1 MSKIRTWNGILVLVI
16 CIGEVCLACPELG
29 LDDGLCFEKLGCTPD
44 LQDAAI
50 PDLDYIGNSQGCYQ
64 TTEDQ
69 TGQLISNVDR
79 EQYGHET
86 GGSFQ
91 LLSRDTFFLPDTFL
105 CATNFIYGKIIDS
118 TGLYNIHVRPPV
130 YPQEAVLNIFI
141 TLSEPHFGGP
151 TFYFT
156 RFDSAY
162 IIFNLIK
169 EFPITINFGNG
180 DSKYYE
186 AGELELPFPRVVYGY
201 PDPGDYLVSF
211 TFHLPCGEAY
221 SRAPTHTSYRWHRA
235 AGKVLKFPVGA
246 VPEGIENQKMKNSFG
261 SRLFY
266 SRETTTNIEGDY
278 LFAKQFE
285 GDTAVIQPVPIL
297 HDIQDLDVADLLLID
312 RYLSQGPSLHGP
324 HEILA
329 ADINGDELVND
340 ADQDYLLRLLQ
351 EPGLV
356 FPDTSGSWIYWPQSY
371 EFLDVE
377 APFGHPSSISLS
389 PVYADTFGLDFY
401 GIKRGDLSTFQTID
415 TSFTGPDTLFFRL
428 DNDPLNIGDTVT
440 VDFHSRNFTD
450 LVGFQFQLD
459 FDTNALH
466 FQGVD
471 VGAVPGLTEDNFGLT
486 TVDQGEIRITWLDF
500 LGQPHSLAEEEI
512 AFGLRFVVA
521 EGIIDRGEHLSINED
536 QLGAKAFDANLLEAP
551 VRLLI
556 DPINCADTTYTTAI
570 TCQVDAPSETIA
582 VFTDPLGCDSV
593 VITAISIQVDTSYQ
607 QRYQCDPTLSVQDTF
622 YSNSVVQLSNGCD
635 EILLTETILL
645 PSDTTYLQTS
655 SCNPQD
661 TGLVLTTLINAFG
674 CDSILITQTSLVL
687 DTTYLTT
694 FVCDQSLVGE
704 LSSVQAQPYGC
715 QFVQLETRM
724 YDSLDYQ
731 WNIIPDTCRFGVG
744 SAQFVSNN
752 SNYSYSFE
760 WDGPSA
766 NIDPA
771 QLFSGVY
778 NVTISA
784 ISISNGTS
792 CLHTERITVGNIGD
806 LAEISYNYANDGL
819 SYTFNGSVENAN
831 SFYWDFGDST
841 TSMELNPM
849 HTYQEPG
856 TYLVC
861 LIADNNCNTT
871 QDCQAVQTPAWYNIA
886 GKLETSPMQTA
897 VVPIVA
903 DVELGF
909 ESQGLDLSTDMN
921 GAYLFG
927 NQFEGLTYS
936 LTPRKK
942 EGPLN
947 GLDVADVIRL
957 SQYLNDN
964 RTLVS
969 PDQILAADV
978 DCNEVLAMEDVFT
991 LQALLLGDI
1000 DEFVDGCS
1008 NWIFWP
1014 QTYNF
1019 ANPETPFG
1027 HPTSIQLEDLSGDI
1041 SDANFYGL
1049 KRGDL
1054 GGNADAARGGAPP
1067 DSLFFRLKNGFVAAS
1082 ETVQLD
1088 FRLENFEQVV
1098 GFQMELKYDTAA
1110 LEFQEITFGE
1120 LEALDSE
1127 HLGLSKVDEGII
1139 RIVWLDILGNDYTL
1153 ADGSLAFGLRF
1164 QAKQDIQDRADH
1176 LAIDSR
1182 ELAAV
1187 FFNAELVEGPVAL
1200 KFDIINSLEGLD
1212 DLPFTL
1218 FQNQPNP
1225 FDQHTIIPFEL
1236 PKSSQASLRIFN
1248 QLGQLV
1254 WEKTARYPRGRSSE
1268 AITLLAPGL
1277 YYYSL
1282 DTSWGRATKKMLLT
1296 SP

>member
-1 MSKIRTWNGILVLVI
+1 MSSARTWFCLLVLAI
-16 CIGEVCLACPELG
+16 CSGEVCLACPELG
-29 LDDGLCFEKLGCTPD
+29 LSDRLCFQRIKAESNPLQASFAPMEIKDDNWIQDQILQLSSKLDTEKQIRRTFENHAVILG
-44 LQDAAI
+44 
-50 PDLDYIGNSQGCYQ
+50 
-64 TTEDQ
+64 
-69 TGQLISNVDR
+69 
-79 EQYGHET
+79 
-86 GGSFQ
+86 
-91 LLSRDTFFLPDTFL
+91 DTIFLPDTFL
-105 CATNFIYGKIIDS
+105 CYSSRLYGRRIDS
-118 TGLYNIHVRPPV
+118 TGVYNINVGPPE
-130 YPQEAVLNIFI
+130 YPEGTVLNIFVRY
-141 TLSEPHFGGP
+141 EVHGGP
-151 TFYFT
+151 TVYFS
-156 RFDSAY
+156 RHDSVF
-162 IIFNLIK
+162 IHFFFMK
-169 EFPITINFGNG
+169 EFPITIDFDNG
-180 DSKYYE
+180 DTTYLA
-186 AGELELPFPRVVYGY
+186 AGEIEIPQDNFTYGY
-201 PDPGDYLVSF
+201 PDTGSYRISFIFHMECGDLYSPGPGV
-211 TFHLPCGEAY
+211 A
-221 SRAPTHTSYRWHRA
+221 SYRWHRA
-235 AGKVLKFPVGA
+235 VGKVVKYPASERL
-246 VPEGIENQKMKNSFG
+246 EGILNQKMKSFFG
-261 SRLFY
+261 NTLFFN
-266 SRETTTNIEGDY
+266 RETTTNVDGDY

-285 GDTAVIQPVPIL
+285 GDTAVILPVTVL
-297 HDIQDLDVADLLLID
+297 DDLRGLDIKDVLLLD
-312 RYLSQGPSLHGP
+312 RHLNQGNALQGP

-329 ADINGDELVND
+329 GDINGDEIVNA
-340 ADQDYLLRLLQ
+340 ADQAYLLRLLQ
-351 EPGLV
+351 EPGLG
-356 FPDTSGSWIYWPQSY
+356 FPDTSSSWIYWPQTY
-371 EFLDVE
+371 EFPDIDS
-377 APFGHPSSISLS
+377 PFGHPDRIPLP
-389 PVYADTFGLDFY
+389 PVYADTFGLDFF
-401 GIKRGDLSTFQTID
+401 GVKRGDLSTFQTID
-415 TSFTGPDTLFFRL
+415 TSLTGPDTLFFRL

-440 VDFHSRNFTD
+440 VDFHSRNFD
-450 LVGFQFQLD
+450 ELVGFQFQLD

-486 TVDQGEIRITWLDF
+486 AVDQGKIRVTWLDF
-500 LGQPHSLAEEEI
+500 LGQSHSLAEEEV
-512 AFGLRFVVA
+512 AFGLRFVA
-521 EGIIDRGEHLSINED
+521 EEGIIDRGEHLSINED

-570 TCQVDAPSETIA
+570 ACQVDAPSETIA

-593 VITAISIQVDTSYQ
+593 VITAISIEVDTSYQ
-607 QRYQCDPTLSVQDTF
+607 QLYQCDSTLTVKDTV
-622 YSNSVVQLSNGCD
+622 YSNSVVRLSNGCD
-635 EILLTETILL
+635 EILVTETILL
-645 PSDTTYLQTS
+645 PSDTTYLQAS

-661 TGLVLTTLINAFG
+661 TGLVLTTLVNAFG

-694 FVCDQSLVGE
+694 YVCDQGLVGE
-704 LSSVQAQPYGC
+704 LSSVQAEADGC
-715 QFVQLETRM
+715 QFVQLETRV
-724 YDSLDYQ
+724 YDPLDYQ
-731 WNIIPDTCRFGVG
+731 WNIIPDTCRFGEG
-744 SAQFVSNN
+744 SAQFISNN
-752 SNYSYSFE
+752 TNYSYSFE

-766 NIDPA
+766 NIDSD

-778 NVTISA
+778 NVTINA
-784 ISISNGTS
+784 TSISNGTTCS
-792 CLHTERITVGNIGD
+792 NTERITIGNIGD
-806 LAEISYNYANDGL
+806 LADISYTYTNDGL

-841 TSMELNPM
+841 TSTELNPM

-861 LIADNNCNTT
+861 LVADNNCNTT

-886 GKLETSPMQTA
+886 GKLETSPLQTA
-897 VVPIVA
+897 VVPVVA
-903 DVELGF
+903 DVGLTF
-909 ESQGLDLSTDMN
+909 DSQDLNISTDMN
-921 GAYLFG
+921 GAYVFG
-927 NQFEGLTYS
+927 DQFEGLAYTV
-936 LTPRKK
+936 TPQK
-942 EGPLN
+942 EENILN

-957 SQYLNDN
+957 SQYLNGN

-978 DCNEVLAMEDVFT
+978 DCNEVLAMEDVLT
-991 LQALLLGDI
+991 LQAFLLGDN
-1000 DEFVDGCS
+1000 DEFADGCS

-1014 QTYNF
+1014 QAYNF

-1027 HPTSIQLEDLSGDI
+1027 HPTFIQLEGLSGDI

-1110 LEFQEITFGE
+1110 LDFQEITFGE
-1120 LEALDSE
+1120 LEALDNE

-1176 LAIDSR
+1176 IAIDSR

-1200 KFDIINSLEGLD
+1200 KFDIINSLDGLN
-1212 DLPFTL
+1212 DLPFSL

-1225 FDQHTIIPFEL
+1225 FNQHTIIPFEL
-1236 PKSSQASLRIFN
+1236 PKSSQASLRIYN

-1254 WEKTARYPRGRSSE
+1254 WKKTARYPSGRSSE
-1268 AITLLAPGL
+1268 AVSLLAPGL

-1282 DTSWGRATKKMLLT
+1282 DTKWGRATKKMLLT

>member
-1 MSKIRTWNGILVLVI
+1 MSSARTWFCLLVLVI

-29 LDDGLCFEKLGCTPD
+29 LKDELCFQTIQDVSKFSQIKVTHLLSDEKTGISTNFHSEI
-44 LQDAAI
+44 LQL
-50 PDLDYIGNSQGCYQ
+50 PKL
-64 TTEDQ
+64 
-69 TGQLISNVDR
+69 DR
-79 EQYGHET
+79 EIQGIVAYQKRTVPLG
-86 GGSFQ
+86 
-91 LLSRDTFFLPDTFL
+91 DTIFLPDTFL
-105 CATNFIYGKIIDS
+105 CHSRWLYSTWIDS
-118 TGLYNIHVRPPV
+118 SGVYNISAGPPE
-130 YPQEAVLNIFI
+130 YPEGTILNIYVRKE
-141 TLSEPHFGGP
+141 THLGP
-151 TFYFT
+151 TIYFSRHDT
-156 RFDSAY
+156 VY
-162 IIFNLIK
+162 IYLQLLEEMPVLIDY
-169 EFPITINFGNG
+169 GNG
-180 DSKYYE
+180 ESTLFE
-186 AGELELPFPRVVYGY
+186 AGMLQTPQDRVTYGY
-201 PDPGDYLVSF
+201 PDTGAYRISFLFHTECGD
-211 TFHLPCGEAY
+211 AY
-221 SRAPTHTSYRWHRA
+221 SEGPVVNDYRWHRA
-235 AGKVLKFPVGA
+235 VGKVTKYSTNDIF
-246 VPEGIENQKMKNSFG
+246 EGVLNQPMKSSFG

-266 SRETTTNIEGDY
+266 SRETTTNVDGDY
-278 LFAKQFE
+278 LFPKQFE
-285 GDTAVIQPVPIL
+285 GDTAVIQPVPNL
-297 HDIQDLDVADLLLID
+297 HDIQGLDIADLLLIN
-312 RYLSQGPSLHGP
+312 RHLSQGASLLGP
-324 HEILA
+324 YEILA
-329 ADINGDELVND
+329 ADINGDEIVNN
-340 ADQDYLLRLLQ
+340 ADQDYLMRLLQ
-351 EPGLV
+351 ESDLG
-356 FPDTSGSWIYWPQSY
+356 FPDTSSSWIYWPQTY
-371 EFLDVE
+371 EFPDIDS
-377 APFGHPSSISLS
+377 PFGHPDRIPLP
-389 PVYADTFGLDFY
+389 PVYADTFGLDFF
-401 GIKRGDLSTFQTID
+401 GVKRGDLSTFQTID
-415 TSFTGPDTLFFRL
+415 TSLTGPDTLFFRL

-486 TVDQGEIRITWLDF
+486 AVDQGKIRVTWLDF
-500 LGQPHSLAEEEI
+500 LGQSHSLVEEEV
-512 AFGLRFVVA
+512 AFGLRFVA
-521 EGIIDRGEHLSINED
+521 EEGIIDRGEHLSINED

-570 TCQVDAPSETIA
+570 ACQVDAPSETIA

-593 VITAISIQVDTSYQ
+593 VITAISIEVDTSYQ
-607 QRYQCDPTLSVQDTF
+607 QLYQCDSTLTVKDTV
-622 YSNSVVQLSNGCD
+622 YSNSVVRLSNGCD
-635 EILLTETILL
+635 EILVTETILL
-645 PSDTTYLQTS
+645 PSDTTYLQAS

-661 TGLVLTTLINAFG
+661 TGLVLTTLVNAFG

-694 FVCDQSLVGE
+694 FVCDQSLVGA
-704 LSSVQAQPYGC
+704 LSSVQAEADGC

-744 SAQFVSNN
+744 SAQFISNN
-752 SNYSYSFE
+752 ANYSYSFE

-784 ISISNGTS
+784 TSISNGTS
-792 CLHTERITVGNIGD
+792 CLHTERITIGNIGD
-806 LAEISYNYANDGL
+806 LAEISYTYTNDGL

-841 TSMELNPM
+841 TSTELNPM
-849 HTYQEPG
+849 HTYQDPG

-861 LIADNNCNTT
+861 LVADNNCNTT

-886 GKLETSPMQTA
+886 GKLETSPLQTA
-897 VVPIVA
+897 VVPVVA
-903 DVELGF
+903 DVGLTF
-909 ESQGLDLSTDMN
+909 DSQDLSMSTDMN
-921 GAYLFG
+921 GAYVFED
-927 NQFEGLTYS
+927 QFEGLAYTV
-936 LTPRKK
+936 TPQK
-942 EGPLN
+942 EENILN

-957 SQYLNDN
+957 SQYLNGN

-978 DCNEVLAMEDVFT
+978 DCNEVLAMEDVLA
-991 LQALLLGDI
+991 LQAFLLGDN
-1000 DEFVDGCS
+1000 DEFADGCS

-1014 QTYNF
+1014 QAYNF

-1027 HPTSIQLEDLSGDI
+1027 HPNSIQYEDLSGDI
-1041 SDANFYGL
+1041 SDANFFGL

-1110 LEFQEITFGE
+1110 LDFQEITFGE

-1153 ADGSLAFGLRF
+1153 ADGSLAFGVRF

-1176 LAIDSR
+1176 IAIDSR

-1200 KFDIINSLEGLD
+1200 KFDIINSLDGLN
-1212 DLPFTL
+1212 DLPFSL

-1225 FDQHTIIPFEL
+1225 FNQHTIIPFEL
-1236 PKSSQASLRIFN
+1236 PKSSQASLRIYN

-1254 WEKTARYPRGRSSE
+1254 WKKTARYPSGRSSE
-1268 AITLLAPGL
+1268 AVSLLAPGL

-1282 DTSWGRATKKMLLT
+1282 DTKWGRATKKMLLT